1 MNKKLKFII
10 AGVAIVAGLASAVS
24 CQDLKTD
31 LDNLG
36 KRVST
41 LENTVKD
48 LQSKI
53 DAGAVITSVTSTA
66 TGVKVTLNNGNSF
79 DIYNGKDGANGANGK
94 DGINGTNGLDGAPGT
109 VVTIGEN
116 GNWYLDGVDTGL
128 KAAGKDGKDGK
139 DGVDGKDG
147 KDGIDGKDGKDGI
160 DGKDGKDGVDGK
172 DGKDGIDGKDG
183 KDGVDGKDG
192 KDGVDGKDGIDG
204 KDGKDGVD
212 GDSIYW
218 TIEDGKFVEYK
229 NGEKTGNEVSFAEAG
244 QLYAV
249 WADDMITFYNV
260 WDPETETYIS
270 TTVYTSSFTPDVEI
284 ASISLVEAYSGF
296 ELSLFGGTTPTQGLK
311 LISTNPIILP
321 FTNVIEKANVFEEGI
336 KNAYTFEEGKQTPQ
350 GWTFVVRVSPANYE
364 LKAEDITFVNSMGVT
379 FDEIVAMEVVPYEG
393 LLTKA
398 TPANT
403 GLWTVYAE
411 LENYDK
417 EKFDALTWVDVDG
430 DEVFNASV
438 YGAGPDRFVSYAIKA
453 QEAVSTYDLAFE
465 YNDFAPATVLNLWVG
480 ATVPTA
486 QNIAWLNNR
495 YQGTYGAGA
504 NPSLKQPGTT
514 AYEEL
519 TWAAPTAK
527 IPTPAVEP
535 VLTGASKN
543 VVVADALSP
552 AGSDDRS
559 WLPTYK
565 AILGEPINI
574 YAGWIVGANFTPNTS
589 IKFMYVTL
597 DSEDNAIESAPSE
610 WNAWTSYVDGIEGL
624 NEVQEAP
631 VASITINKKSADGD
645 IIGFRVYA
653 ANQDG
658 TLVDPDG
665 RAFYVQVGQAGDELN
680 AINTV
685 MSTIEQ
691 FQAAPLPKTG
701 VATTSLKKI
710 SADHY
715 SFQMIDDELID
726 GTPFMGTFHLQDKNN
741 ADVIVDGCPGINW
754 GYFGTPLDLS
764 TITKAYFEAAPLP
777 LYLYEDGKTY
787 RGLYTFYNADNFV
800 VATLPVTFTKTLP
813 ATIAQVPVKTSQ
825 LGADGKYRCFVIPT
839 TWAAYADVATAEAA
853 GQEGHMDML
862 SIFNFPKDDPTGY
875 EVTFA
880 ASKKAVVSGKNVLQD
895 ITVVPD
901 TPLAADN
908 LNDPTVA
915 PNNWIT
921 IADLDLIDNK
931 TEHKTT
937 VVYNMGPVSSA
948 KIKWNTTTTPATITS
963 VDDYVLDAGEFQT
976 IYFCIY
982 NEDANY
988 GWPWSW
994 DSSAAWANT
1003 DAIAGSAKIAK
1014 GSNKLSV
1021 VYENYDGGAL
1031 PANKIIGGSKWDS
1044 IYKGAMPTGYNNTIN
1059 VTDAKLVTATGS
1071 NKGKVEYYDV
1081 TVAGTNLN
1089 FAKKSGATNPTSAV
1103 PSELVITYTD
1113 MYGHKNVCT
1122 VPAEVLKR

>member
-31 LDNLG
+31 LEKINSEISNL
-36 KRVST
+36 KT
-41 LENTVKD
+41 TVQN

-66 TGVKVTLNNGNSF
+66 TGVKVTLSNGNSF
-79 DIYNGKDGANGANGK
+79 DITNGKDGANGTNGTNGTNGK
-94 DGINGTNGLDGAPGT
+94 DGAPGS
-109 VVTIGEN
+109 VITIGDN
-116 GNWYLDGVDTGL
+116 GNWFIDGVDTG
-128 KAAGKDGKDGK
+128 KAAAGKDGKDGTN
-139 DGVDGKDG
+139 GK
-147 KDGIDGKDGKDGI
+147 
-160 DGKDGKDGVDGK
+160 
-172 DGKDGIDGKDG
+172 
-183 KDGVDGKDG
+183 
-192 KDGVDGKDGIDG
+192 
-204 KDGKDGVD
+204 D
-212 GDSIYW
+212 GDSIVW
-218 TIEDGKFVEYK
+218 ALSEDGKQFVEYK
-229 NGEKTGNEVSFAEAG
+229 NGVATGNTVAIPAAQGAVTALWDEEHGVLTIYGAEGAEEDGLPIVIYNSASACASVS
-244 QLYAV
+244 L
-249 WADDMITFYNV
+249 
-260 WDPETETYIS
+260 
-270 TTVYTSSFTPDVEI
+270 VESYGY
-284 ASISLVEAYSGF
+284 ASISDAGANYSQGYI
-296 ELSLFGGTTPTQGLK
+296 LKWYQAGAVGGLF
-311 LISTNPIILP
+311 S
-321 FTNVIEKANVFEEGI
+321 NVIEKANVFEEGI
-336 KNAYTFEEGKQTPQ
+336 ANAITFEEGKQTPV
-350 GWTFVVRVSPANYE
+350 GSSFVVRVSPANYE
-364 LKAEDITFVNSMGVT
+364 PKPEDFKFVNSLGLT
-379 FDEIVAMEVVPYEG
+379 FDQIEVVSVEPFTG
-393 LLTKA
+393 LLTKGE
-398 TPANT
+398 TET
-403 GLWTVYAE
+403 GLWTVGIVLNEY
-411 LENYDK
+411 NKK
-417 EKFDALTWVDVDG
+417 EFDAYSSVNLGTGLGVRPIAYAVKIG
-430 DEVFNASV
+430 D
-438 YGAGPDRFVSYAIKA
+438 
-453 QEAVSTYDLAFE
+453 AVSTYDLEFA
-465 YNDFAPATVLNLWVG
+465 YADFTPANYLDFWVG
-480 ATVPTA
+480 SSLIPD
-486 QNIAWLNNR
+486 NESEYIGWLNNR
-495 YQGTYGAGA
+495 YQGTYRAGA

-514 AYEEL
+514 KYEEL
-519 TWAAPTAK
+519 TWTTSTAK
-527 IPTPAVEP
+527 VPTPAVEP
-535 VLTGASKN
+535 VLTPAAQKN
-543 VVVADALSP
+543 VQVDA
-552 AGSDDRS
+552 SDDRS
-559 WLPTYK
+559 ARPTYK

-574 YAGWIVGANFTPNTS
+574 FAGAWDTYPTS
-589 IKFMYVTL
+589 FAYSEQIKAMYVTL

-624 NEVQEAP
+624 NEVQMGP

-653 ANQDG
+653 VNLDG

-685 MSTIEQ
+685 MSTIAQ
-691 FQAAPLPKTG
+691 FQATPLPKTG

-710 SADHY
+710 TADHY
-715 SFQMIDDELID
+715 SFQMIDDKLVD
-726 GTPFMGTFHLQDKNN
+726 GTAFQGTFHLQDKNN
-741 ADVIVDGCPGINW
+741 ADVIVDACPGINW
-754 GYFGTPLDLS
+754 GYFPTPLDLS
-764 TITKAYFEAAPLP
+764 TITKAYFEASYDADGDGKVDLWA
-777 LYLYEDGKTY
+777 YEDGKTY
-787 RGLYTFYNADNFV
+787 RGLYTFYNADGFV

-839 TWAAYADVATAEAA
+839 TWTAYPDVATAEAR

-875 EVTFA
+875 EITFA
-880 ASKKAVVSGKNVLQD
+880 ASKKAVVSGKDVLQD

-901 TPLAADN
+901 TKLASDD

-921 IADLDLIDNK
+921 ISDLDLIDNK

-948 KIKWNTTTTPATITS
+948 KIKWNTSTTPATITS
-963 VDDYVLDAGEFQT
+963 VADYVLNAGEFQT

-1059 VTDAKLVTATGS
+1059 VTDAKLVTVGGA
-1071 NKGKVEYYDV
+1071 NDGKVEYYDV
-1081 TVAGTNLN
+1081 TVAGTNFN
-1089 FAKKSGATNPTSAV
+1089 FTKKSGATNPTSAV
-1103 PSELVITYTD
+1103 PSSLVITYTD
-1113 MYGHKNVCT
+1113 MFGHKNVCK

>member
-31 LDNLG
+31 LEKINSEISNL
-36 KRVST
+36 KT
-41 LENTVKD
+41 TVQN

-66 TGVKVTLNNGNSF
+66 TGVKVTLSNGNSF
-79 DIYNGKDGANGANGK
+79 DITNGKDGANGTNGTNGTNGK
-94 DGINGTNGLDGAPGT
+94 DGAPGS
-109 VVTIGEN
+109 VITIGDN
-116 GNWYLDGVDTGL
+116 GNWFIDGVDTG
-128 KAAGKDGKDGK
+128 KAAAGKDGKDGTN
-139 DGVDGKDG
+139 GK
-147 KDGIDGKDGKDGI
+147 
-160 DGKDGKDGVDGK
+160 
-172 DGKDGIDGKDG
+172 
-183 KDGVDGKDG
+183 
-192 KDGVDGKDGIDG
+192 
-204 KDGKDGVD
+204 D
-212 GDSIYW
+212 GDSIVW
-218 TIEDGKFVEYK
+218 ALSEDGKQFVEYK
-229 NGEKTGNEVSFAEAG
+229 NGVATGNTVAIPAAQGAVTALWDEELGVLTIYGAEGAEEEG
-244 QLYAV
+244 LPIVIYNNASACAAV
-249 WADDMITFYNV
+249 C
-260 WDPETETYIS
+260 
-270 TTVYTSSFTPDVEI
+270 
-284 ASISLVEAYSGF
+284 LVESFGRYNIDVFTGAWTYSQGYF
-296 ELSLFGGTTPTQGLK
+296 LKWYGAGAVGTYF
-311 LISTNPIILP
+311 S
-321 FTNVIEKANVFEEGI
+321 NVIEKANVFEEGI
-336 KNAYTFEEGKQTPQ
+336 KNAITFEEGKQTPVGSQ
-350 GWTFVVRVSPANYE
+350 FVVRVSPANYE
-364 LKAEDITFVNSMGVT
+364 PKPEDFKFVNSLGLT
-379 FDEIVAMEVVPYEG
+379 FDQIEVVSVEPFTG
-393 LLTKA
+393 LLTKGE
-398 TPANT
+398 TET
-403 GLWTVYAE
+403 GLWTVGIILNEYDEEEFAQYSTLDYYGDGSVLLPITYAV
-411 LENYDK
+411 K
-417 EKFDALTWVDVDG
+417 IG
-430 DEVFNASV
+430 D
-438 YGAGPDRFVSYAIKA
+438 
-453 QEAVSTYDLAFE
+453 AVSTYDITFNYA
-465 YNDFAPATVLNLWVG
+465 DFAPLDYLDFYVG
-480 ATVPTA
+480 ANLPDA
-486 QNIAWLNNR
+486 DYIGWLNNR
-495 YQGTYGAGA
+495 YQGTYRAGT

-514 AYEEL
+514 KYEEL

-527 IPTPAVEP
+527 IPTPAVAP

-543 VVVADALSP
+543 VVIADTSSP

-559 WLPTYK
+559 GNPTYK

-574 YAGWIVGANFTPNTS
+574 YAGYWNAYPTDFAFAEE
-589 IKFMYVTL
+589 IKAMYVTL

-624 NEVQEAP
+624 NEVQMGP

-653 ANQDG
+653 VNLDG

-685 MSTIEQ
+685 MSTIAQ
-691 FQAAPLPKTG
+691 FQATPLPKTG
-701 VATTSLKKI
+701 VATASLKKI
-710 SADHY
+710 TADHY

-726 GTPFMGTFHLQDKNN
+726 GAPFVGTFHLQDKNN
-741 ADVIVDGCPGINW
+741 VDVLTDACPGINW
-754 GYFGTPLDLS
+754 TSFSTPLDLS
-764 TITKAYFEAAPLP
+764 TITKAYFEANYDADGDGKVDLWA
-777 LYLYEDGKTY
+777 YEDGKTY
-787 RGLYTFYNADNFV
+787 RGLYTFYNADGFV

-813 ATIAQVPVKTSQ
+813 ASIAQVPVKTSQ

-839 TWAAYADVATAEAA
+839 TWTAYPDVATAEAR

-875 EVTFA
+875 EITFA
-880 ASKKAVVSGKNVLQD
+880 ASKKAVVSGKDVLQD

-901 TPLAADN
+901 TKLASDD

-921 IADLDLIDNK
+921 ISDLDLIDNK

-948 KIKWNTTTTPATITS
+948 KIKWNTSTTPATISS
-963 VDDYVLDAGEFQT
+963 VDNYVLNAGEFQT

-1059 VTDAKLVTATGS
+1059 VTDAKLVTVGGA
-1071 NKGKVEYYDV
+1071 NDGKVEYYDV
-1081 TVAGTNLN
+1081 TVAGTNFN
-1089 FAKKSGATNPTSAV
+1089 FTKKSGATNPTSAV
-1103 PSELVITYTD
+1103 SSSLVITYTD
-1113 MYGHKNVCT
+1113 MYGHKNVCK

>member
-31 LDNLG
+31 LEKINSEISNL
-36 KRVST
+36 KT
-41 LENTVKD
+41 TVQN

-66 TGVKVTLNNGNSF
+66 TGVKVTLSNGNSF
-79 DIYNGKDGANGANGK
+79 DISNGKDGANGTNGTNGTNGK
-94 DGINGTNGLDGAPGT
+94 DGAPGS
-109 VVTIGEN
+109 VITIGDN
-116 GNWYLDGVDTGL
+116 GNWFIDGVDTG
-128 KAAGKDGKDGK
+128 KAAAGKDGKDGTN
-139 DGVDGKDG
+139 GK
-147 KDGIDGKDGKDGI
+147 
-160 DGKDGKDGVDGK
+160 
-172 DGKDGIDGKDG
+172 
-183 KDGVDGKDG
+183 
-192 KDGVDGKDGIDG
+192 
-204 KDGKDGVD
+204 D
-212 GDSIYW
+212 GDSIVW
-218 TIEDGKFVEYK
+218 ALSEDGKQFVEYK
-229 NGEKTGNEVSFAEAG
+229 NGVATGNTVAIPAAEG
-244 QLYAV
+244 AV
-249 WADDMITFYNV
+249 TALWDEELGVLTIYGAEGAEEGLPIVIYNSA
-260 WDPETETYIS
+260 S
-270 TTVYTSSFTPDVEI
+270 TCAAV
-284 ASISLVEAYSGF
+284 SLVESYGVYSITAAGA
-296 ELSLFGGTTPTQGLK
+296 SMSQGYFLK
-311 LISTNPIILP
+311 WWSAGSVNGA
-321 FTNVIEKANVFEEGI
+321 FSNVIEKANVFEEGI
-336 KNAYTFEEGKQTPQ
+336 ANAITFEEGKQTPV
-350 GWTFVVRVSPANYE
+350 GSYFVVRVSPANYE
-364 LKAEDITFVNSMGVT
+364 PKPEDFQFVNSLGLT
-379 FDEIVAMEVVPYEG
+379 FDQIEVVSVEPFDG
-393 LLTKA
+393 LLTKGV
-398 TPANT
+398 TET
-403 GLWTVYAE
+403 GLWTVGIVLNEY
-411 LENYDK
+411 NK
-417 EKFDALTWVDVDG
+417 EEFDTYT
-430 DEVFNASV
+430 SV
-438 YGAGPDRFVSYAIKA
+438 NLGAGLGVRPVAYAVKIGD
-453 QEAVSTYDLAFE
+453 AVSTYDLAFT
-465 YNDFAPATVLNLWVG
+465 YTDFIPANYLDFWVG
-480 ATVPTA
+480 SSLIPD
-486 QNIAWLNNR
+486 NESEYIAWLNNR
-495 YQGTYGAGA
+495 YQGTYGPGA

-514 AYEEL
+514 KYEEL
-519 TWAAPTAK
+519 TWTTSTTK
-527 IPTPAVEP
+527 VPTPAVEP
-535 VLTGASKN
+535 VLTPAAQKN
-543 VVVADALSP
+543 VQVDAF
-552 AGSDDRS
+552 DDRS
-559 WLPTYK
+559 GNPTYK

-574 YAGWIVGANFTPNTS
+574 FAGVWNTYPTS
-589 IKFMYVTL
+589 FAYSEEIKAMYVTL

-624 NEVQEAP
+624 NEVQMGP

-653 ANQDG
+653 VNLDG

-691 FQAAPLPKTG
+691 FEAAPLPKTG

-715 SFQMIDDELID
+715 SFQMIDDELVD
-726 GTPFMGTFHLQDKNN
+726 GTPFLGTFHLQDKNN

-777 LYLYEDGKTY
+777 LFLYEDGKTY

-813 ATIAQVPVKTSQ
+813 ASIDQVPVKTSQ

-875 EVTFA
+875 EITFA

-895 ITVVPD
+895 IKVVPD

-908 LNDPTVA
+908 LTNPTVA

-921 IADLDLIDNK
+921 ISDLDLIDNK

-963 VDDYVLDAGEFQT
+963 VDDYVLNAGEFQT

-1059 VTDAKLVTATGS
+1059 VTDAKLVTVGGA
-1071 NKGKVEYYDV
+1071 NDGKVEYYDV
-1081 TVAGTNLN
+1081 TVAGTNFN
-1089 FAKKSGATNPTSAV
+1089 FTKKSGATNPTSAV
-1103 PSELVITYTD
+1103 PSSLVITYTD
-1113 MYGHKNVCT
+1113 MFGHKNVCK

>member
-1 MNKKLKFII
+1 MNKKLKFIV

-41 LENTVKD
+41 LESTVKD

-66 TGVKVTLNNGNSF
+66 TGVKVTLSNGNSF
-79 DIYNGKDGANGANGK
+79 DITNGKDGANGTNGTNGTNGK
-94 DGINGTNGLDGAPGT
+94 DGAPGS
-109 VVTIGEN
+109 VITIGDN
-116 GNWYLDGVDTGL
+116 GNWFIDGVDTG
-128 KAAGKDGKDGK
+128 KAAAGKDGKDGTN
-139 DGVDGKDG
+139 GTNGK
-147 KDGIDGKDGKDGI
+147 
-160 DGKDGKDGVDGK
+160 
-172 DGKDGIDGKDG
+172 
-183 KDGVDGKDG
+183 
-192 KDGVDGKDGIDG
+192 
-204 KDGKDGVD
+204 D
-212 GDSIYW
+212 GDSIVW
-218 TIEDGKFVEYK
+218 ALSEDGTQFVEYK
-229 NGEKTGNEVSFAEAG
+229 NGVATGNTVAIPAAQGAVTALWDEELGVLTIYGADGAEEGLPIVITNNATKIAAVS
-244 QLYAV
+244 LI
-249 WADDMITFYNV
+249 D
-260 WDPETETYIS
+260 TYVGYEWS
-270 TTVYTSSFTPDVEI
+270 AFKN
-284 ASISLVEAYSGF
+284 
-296 ELSLFGGTTPTQGLK
+296 GGYTQGYNTWGWYDYPRLHF
-311 LISTNPIILP
+311 S
-321 FTNVIEKANVFEEGI
+321 NVIEKANVFEEGI
-336 KNAYTFEEGKQTPQ
+336 KNAITFEEGKQTP
-350 GWTFVVRVSPANYE
+350 VNSVLLARISPANYE
-364 LKAEDITFVNSMGVT
+364 PQPEDFQFVNSLGVVY
-379 FDEIVAMEVVPYEG
+379 DDVKVVGVYPFVG
-393 LLTKA
+393 LLTKSE
-398 TPANT
+398 TET
-403 GLWTVYAE
+403 GLWW
-411 LENYDK
+411 LEVSLTDYDK
-417 EKFDALTWVDVDG
+417 DEFDAM
-430 DEVFNASV
+430 SKYV
-438 YGAGPDRFVSYAIKA
+438 YNPATGAFRYIAYALKA
-453 QEAVSTYDLAFE
+453 QDAVSSYDVEFRYA
-465 YNDFAPATVLNLWVG
+465 DFVPSNVLDFFVG
-480 ATVPTA
+480 ANLPEA
-486 QNIAWLNNR
+486 DYIGWLNNR

-535 VLTGASKN
+535 VLTGAGKN
-543 VVVADALSP
+543 VAIDAT
-552 AGSDDRS
+552 DDRS
-559 WLPTYK
+559 ANPTYK

-574 YAGWIVGANFTPNTS
+574 YAGLWNTYPTDFAYAEE
-589 IKFMYVTL
+589 IKAMYVTL

-624 NEVQEAP
+624 NEVQLGQIAT
-631 VASITINKKSADGD
+631 ITINKPSADGD

-653 ANQDG
+653 VNLDG

-715 SFQMIDDELID
+715 SFQMIDDELVD
-726 GTPFMGTFHLQDKNN
+726 GSPFVGTFHLQDKNN
-741 ADVIVDGCPGINW
+741 TDVIVDACPGVNW
-754 GYFGTPLDLS
+754 VYFGAPLDLS
-764 TITKAYFEAAPLP
+764 TITKAYFEATLP
-777 LYLYEDGKTY
+777 LFLYEDGKTY
-787 RGLYTFYNADNFV
+787 RGLYTFYNADGFV
-800 VATLPVTFTKTLP
+800 IATLPVTFTKTLP
-813 ATIAQVPVKTSQ
+813 ASIAQVPVKTSQ
-825 LGADGKYRCFVIPT
+825 LGADDKYRCFVIPT
-839 TWAAYADVATAEAA
+839 TWTAYADVATAEAA

-862 SIFNFPKDDPTGY
+862 SIFNFPNDDPTGY

-895 ITVVPD
+895 VTVVPD
-901 TPLAADN
+901 TPLAADD

-963 VDDYVLDAGEFQT
+963 VDDYVLNAGEFQT

-1003 DAIAGSAKIAK
+1003 DAVAGSAKIAK
-1014 GSNKLSV
+1014 GGNKLSV
-1021 VYENYDGGAL
+1021 TYEDYDGGAL

-1059 VTDAKLVTATGS
+1059 VTDAKLVTVGGA
-1071 NKGKVEYYDV
+1071 NDGKVEYYDV
-1081 TVAGTNLN
+1081 TVAGTNFN
-1089 FAKKSGATNPTSAV
+1089 FTKKSGATNPTSAV
-1103 PSELVITYTD
+1103 PSSLVITYTD
-1113 MYGHKNVCT
+1113 MFGHKNVCK

>member
-31 LDNLG
+31 LEKINSEISNL
-36 KRVST
+36 KT
-41 LENTVKD
+41 TVQN

-66 TGVKVTLNNGNSF
+66 TGVKVTLSNGNSF
-79 DIYNGKDGANGANGK
+79 DITNGKDGANGTNGTNGK
-94 DGINGTNGLDGAPGT
+94 DGAPGS
-109 VVTIGEN
+109 VITIGDN
-116 GNWYLDGVDTGL
+116 GNWFIDGVDTG
-128 KAAGKDGKDGK
+128 KAAAGKDGKDGTN
-139 DGVDGKDG
+139 GTNGK
-147 KDGIDGKDGKDGI
+147 
-160 DGKDGKDGVDGK
+160 
-172 DGKDGIDGKDG
+172 
-183 KDGVDGKDG
+183 
-192 KDGVDGKDGIDG
+192 
-204 KDGKDGVD
+204 D
-212 GDSIYW
+212 GDSIVW
-218 TIEDGKFVEYK
+218 ALSEDGTQFVEYK
-229 NGEKTGNEVSFAEAG
+229 NGVATGNTVAIPAAQGAVTALWDEELGVLTIYGAEGAEEEG
-244 QLYAV
+244 LPIVIYNSASAAAAV
-249 WADDMITFYNV
+249 
-260 WDPETETYIS
+260 
-270 TTVYTSSFTPDVEI
+270 
-284 ASISLVEAYSGF
+284 SLVEAYNRY
-296 ELSLFGGTTPTQGLK
+296 ELPTWYSTQGYM
-311 LISTNPIILP
+311 IARGWYWGVGPN

-336 KNAYTFEEGKQTPQ
+336 ANAITFEEGKQTPV
-350 GWTFVVRVSPANYE
+350 GGTIVVRISPANYVP
-364 LKAEDITFVNSMGVT
+364 KPEDFKFVNSLGIV
-379 FDEIVAMEVVPYEG
+379 FDAIKVVEVEPYGG
-393 LLTKA
+393 LLVKST
-398 TPANT
+398 TET
-403 GLWTVYAE
+403 GLWIADVV
-411 LENYDK
+411 LEEYDK
-417 EKFDALTWVDVDG
+417 ESFDLLSGVDTNNDG
-430 DEVFNASV
+430 AI
-438 YGAGPDRFVSYAIKA
+438 DRKIGYAVKVGD
-453 QEAVSTYDLAFE
+453 AVSTYDLDFT
-465 YNDFAPATVLNLWVG
+465 YTDFAPLNVLDFYVG
-480 ATVPTA
+480 ADMTNA
-486 QNIAWLNNR
+486 EWIGNLNNR

-862 SIFNFPKDDPTGY
+862 SIFNFPNDDPTGY
-875 EVTFA
+875 EITFA

-895 ITVVPD
+895 IKVVPD

-908 LNDPTVA
+908 LTNPTVA

-982 NEDANY
+982 NEDADY
-988 GWPWSW
+988 GWPWKW

-1003 DAIAGSAKIAK
+1003 DAVAGSAKIAK
-1014 GSNKLSV
+1014 GGNKLSV
-1021 VYENYDGGAL
+1021 TYEDYDGGAL

-1059 VTDAKLVTATGS
+1059 VTDAKLVTVGGA
-1071 NKGKVEYYDV
+1071 NDGKVEYYDV
-1081 TVAGTNLN
+1081 TVAGTNFN
-1089 FAKKSGATNPTSAV
+1089 FTKKSGATNPTSAV
-1103 PSELVITYTD
+1103 PSSLVITYTD
-1113 MYGHKNVCT
+1113 MFGHKNVCK